1 MGIFALY
8 FTLRCNLNYFQ
19 TLNTAD
25 KQLLSLY
32 PVLLFYTFITLFI
45 SMIWLPVYLNTLTCL
60 VCYLMLNQY
69 KYLFMLTTYHFGSLA
84 GWIIGDSKIEDK
96 DSRYNWYK

>member
-1 MGIFALY
+1 MVFIMNLLIRSFFINLMMGIFALY

-45 SMIWLPVYLNTLTCL
+45 SMI
-60 VCYLMLNQY
+60 
-69 KYLFMLTTYHFGSLA
+69 
-84 GWIIGDSKIEDK
+84 
-96 DSRYNWYK
+96 